1 MTNYRALPRLSF
13 NGQPAPETLMIDII
27 QVCVEES
34 LSSPGSFSIVLKNDY
49 YPGRDQDTTWRYK
62 DLCQI
67 GTQVTIGFT
76 SSTTESPDFKEENPK
91 QIFQGEI
98 TAIETG
104 FNNKSQ
110 APIIIRGFD
119 KLHLLFRGCYSC
131 SFQNMT
137 DSDIV
142 KKIAE
147 EVGVTLGIVDD
158 SRIVH
163 EYIFQSNQ
171 TNIEFLHYRAALI
184 GFELFIQDGKLYFR
198 KPKPD
203 NEELTLQ
210 WLKDLHSFRV
220 YVDSAAQVKKVQ
232 VQSWDYKNK
241 KTSISEA
248 EVAKIHTVTD
258 YGLGCNINDKLKGK
272 AATSKTVL
280 VNTPF
285 NDSEASDAAAQSL
298 CNELGGK
305 FIEAYGKCE
314 GNTKIRP
321 GRIVKLEGMGQHSG
335 KYYIPDTRHI
345 FSDGV
350 YSTEFGVRGSRGIN
364 ALTSSM
370 SHMQLQPGQTFLVGI
385 VTDNEDPNGLGRVKV
400 KFPTLTEEHTSN
412 WARLVAPGGGAG
424 RGIYWMP
431 EVNDEVLVGF
441 EHGDIHRPY
450 IIGGVWNGKD
460 PTPRSIE
467 DTIADSGVRVRGS
480 QTRYGHKEWFVDEDK
495 GSEKRGYYVQTGTG
509 SGHWLRYNDTE
520 QYIEIETIGHHKI
533 RLDDKGKFVEI
544 KTSGGQS
551 FRLDDTTS
559 STSINSSGNLN
570 INAQG
575 NIDIKASGTISI
587 NGAMITLN

>member
-1 MTNYRALPRLSF
+1 MTNYRALPKLNF
-13 NGQPAPETLMIDII
+13 NGQPAPETLMTDII

-34 LSSPGSFSIVLKNDY
+34 LSSPGSFSIVIKNDY

-76 SSTTESPDFKEENPK
+76 SSTTQSQDFNQENPN

-171 TNIEFLHYRAALI
+171 TNIEFLYYRAALI
-184 GFELFIQDGKLYFR
+184 GFELFIRDGKLYFR

-220 YVDSAAQVKKVQ
+220 SVDSATQVKEVEGKC
-232 VQSWDYKNK
+232 WNYKEK
-241 KTSISEA
+241 KTDKHKA
-248 EVAKIHTVTD
+248 RVAKIPTETDHGLGSHINEKLINGKTVTSQIVVP
-258 YGLGCNINDKLKGK
+258 LNNLEACR
-272 AATSKTVL
+272 AAT
-280 VNTPF
+280 
-285 NDSEASDAAAQSL
+285 DSL

-305 FIEAYGKCE
+305 FVEAYGKCE

-321 GRIVKLEGMGQHSG
+321 GRIVKLESMGQHTG
-335 KYYIPDTRHI
+335 KYYITETRHL
-345 FSDGV
+345 FCDGD
-350 YSTEFGVRGSRGIN
+350 YSTEFGVRGSRGLN

-431 EVNDEVLVGF
+431 EVNDEVLVCF

-467 DTIADSGVRVRGS
+467 DTVADSGVRVRGS

-587 NGAMITLN
+587 NGAMIKLN